1 MKPLTMLLIAGG
13 AFLLMKK
20 GPPKKDKVTPAETP
34 DITVPPTPTSAPFWV
49 DPGIVPSSVP
59 AAPAPRKSRENL
71 PPLDDSGHEQQ
82 EAADALI
89 PAHETVEGVRRQPN
103 LPPVSPDEQHRR
115 DEAIGA
121 AIDDFFRPNGNVELS
136 KGIALDTYLGLGG
149 ADPNFATLVNAWTLA
164 DFEDL
169 ENF

>member
-13 AFLLMKK
+13 AFLLLQPKK
-20 GPPKKDKVTPAETP
+20 GGPKKDKVAPAVEP
-34 DITVPPTPTSAPFWV
+34 DVVIPPMSSS
-49 DPGIVPSSVP
+49 VPSSAPVI
-59 AAPAPRKSRENL
+59 PAPRKSRENL
-71 PPLDDSGHEQQ
+71 PPTDDSGHEQQ
-82 EAADALI
+82 EAADALT
-89 PAHETVEGVRRQPN
+89 PLHDAVRGTRRPVN

-149 ADPNFATLVNAWTLA
+149 ADPNFATVVNAWTLA

-169 ENF
+169 ENC